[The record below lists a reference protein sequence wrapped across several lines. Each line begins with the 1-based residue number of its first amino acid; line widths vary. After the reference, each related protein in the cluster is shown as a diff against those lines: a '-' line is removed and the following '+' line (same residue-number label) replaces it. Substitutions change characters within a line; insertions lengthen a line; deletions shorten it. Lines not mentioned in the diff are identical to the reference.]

1 MFRRLFLPTLITA
14 LFTAAAPVLAAP
26 VISADRPVFDF
37 GTITSGKKIDHIF
50 TLKNKGDAPLA
61 ILKTKTSCGCTVASV
76 STRSIEPGRS
86 AELKTSF
93 DSTNFSGKI
102 TKTITV
108 ETNDPATPT
117 ITLTLR
123 GTIRE
128 ELVVSPRQLNLGLIK
143 VGGSKEVQLTV
154 ENHGERPVKI
164 VSVTTPMPQ
173 VKVVAKRTA
182 LKPGESSVVTVTVTP
197 RNEDRFLS
205 GYLAIGTDIPGR
217 PEISVPLY
225 GSVAK

>member
-1 MFRRLFLPTLITA
+1 MYRRSFLPTLVIA
-14 LFTAAAPVLAAP
+14 LFTAVAPALAAP

-37 GTITSGKKIDHIF
+37 GTITAGKKVDHVF
-50 TLKNKGDAPLA
+50 TLKNRGDAPLA
-61 ILKTKTSCGCTVASV
+61 ILKTKTSCGCTVANV
-76 STRSIEPGRS
+76 STKSIEPGRT
-86 AELKTSF
+86 AELKTTF
-93 DSTNFSGKI
+93 DSANFSGKI

-108 ETNDPATPT
+108 ETNDPATPSF
-117 ITLTLR
+117 TLTVK

-128 ELVVSPRQLNLGLIK
+128 ELVVSPRQLNLGVIK

-173 VKVVAKRTA
+173 VKAAARRTA
-182 LKPGESSVVTVTVTP
+182 LKPGENATITVTVTP

-225 GSVAK
+225 GSVGK